1 MLDLLKMGIREV
13 LPMREVVA
21 EEGGEEEVSVWE
33 DEEDGEVGGGGKE
46 GEEVEEKGYMDEV

>member
-1 MLDLLKMGIREV
+1 
-13 LPMREVVA
+13 MREVVA